1 MPYVKYTYF
10 NVYQFTTDTVY
21 MYIYQKCKFGLIA
34 VKSIIFQVMLNFI
47 ISIHVYTYYK
57 IQWVPLNLIAVKQI
71 CCIFHITLKYNYT
84 YNYVLHVHKVIEIVV
99 VWSRCNCFDRCAK
112 ILFNVACSWR
122 IIVSPWREKVDYFSV
137 INFSIDI

>member
-1 MPYVKYTYF
+1 MIINAICVTIVLGFFFLYILFCEHFLGAINF

-57 IQWVPLNLIAVKQI
+57 IKWVPLNLIAVKQI

-99 VWSRCNCFDRCAK
+99 V
-112 ILFNVACSWR
+112 
-122 IIVSPWREKVDYFSV
+122 
-137 INFSIDI
+137 

>member
-1 MPYVKYTYF
+1 MCHNCFGVFFLYIFCKYFLGAINF

-57 IQWVPLNLIAVKQI
+57 IQWVPLNLIAVKHI
-71 CCIFHITLKYNYT
+71 FWIFHIHVTLKYNYT
-84 YNYVLHVHKVIEIVV
+84 CNYVLHVHKVTEIVV
-99 VWSRCNCFDRCAK
+99 V
-112 ILFNVACSWR
+112 
-122 IIVSPWREKVDYFSV
+122 
-137 INFSIDI
+137 